1 MMKLLLLL
9 TVILISPSL
18 GDEQALWKRPV
29 VIGASL
35 SDGFHVQEMGVP
47 FFSPISKSLGLH
59 HHLKSELGVDHGPI
73 LNLGSKW
80 TFLAAEVNGR
90 YQVKKAREAKPTVV
104 FAIDYLFWYLSANPA
119 FRGEGLQGL
128 TRLEF
133 FEKGLAHLATLK
145 CPVVVGNLPDTKSSV
160 GRGLSKEQYP
170 GVEIV
175 AKANLRLAEWLKE
188 NPQMI
193 LLDLAKFHRLASSNQ
208 EVTVSGQVI
217 PAGKSRK
224 FYLQWDELH
233 PTPEGAAA
241 IAKEALDALAQAR
254 VD

>member
-1 MMKLLLLL
+1 MMKLLLL
-9 TVILISPSL
+9 TVILIFPSL
-18 GDEQALWKRPV
+18 GDELILWKRPV

-59 HHLKSELGVDHGPI
+59 HHLKSELRVDHGAI

-90 YQVKKAREAKPTVV
+90 YQVKKALEAKPSVV

-119 FRGEGLQGL
+119 FRGEGFQDL

-133 FEKGLAHLATLK
+133 FERGLAHLATLK

-170 GVEIV
+170 GAEII
-175 AKANLRLAEWLKE
+175 AKANLRLTEWLKE
-188 NPQMI
+188 HPQMV

-208 EVTVSGQVI
+208 EVIVSGQVT

-224 FYLQWDELH
+224 LYLQWDELH
-233 PTPEGAAA
+233 PTPEGATA
-241 IAKEALDALAQAR
+241 IVKEALDALAKR
-254 VD
+254 TKD